1 MSLRIMTSAIRLA
14 LRTPVAYF
22 RDGNTRRDFNRK
34 GSHFN
39 SIKNSR
45 QSFISPQEELED
57 EVYGEKP
64 KHDAPTELSHY
75 KLSDQTVK
83 TLEWKGIKSLF
94 PIQAACFEAI
104 TEGRDIIGKDR
115 TGTGKTLAYALPVLE
130 KLRERKMFNR
140 TKGQLPYKIVLVPTR
155 ELAVQVGNEYKTL
168 INEPGEFHVTKVF
181 GGASITFQQRELMR
195 GSEVV
200 VGTPGRVKDLIE
212 RGILNLSELRAMVL
226 DETDTMLDMGFQRD
240 IETIL
245 KLIQS
250 QMEEKG
256 RKVTEIQFLLFSA
269 TIPKF
274 VLETSRKFMAE
285 GYRFIDMIGNQP
297 IKTSVTVQHIA
308 IPYPH
313 EYQKWNILKRIMKT
327 YASNNE
333 KTIIFTETKADCFS
347 LQNMLPQNVKSSV
360 LNGDIPQEERSRIM
374 TLFRRDKIDS
384 IVTTNVLA
392 RGIDFKGVDLI
403 IQASVPNDVESYI
416 HRSGRTGR
424 AGKKGISIIMYN
436 ERDRDSL
443 RKIEKK
449 AFIRFEHLNAK
460 DLSGIE
466 EPAEVVKDE
475 VPRESWKA
483 VSPQ

>member
-1 MSLRIMTSAIRLA
+1 MSLRIMASAIRFA
-14 LRTPVAYF
+14 LRTPIASF
-22 RDGNTRRDFNRK
+22 RDGGFRKDFKRK
-34 GSHFN
+34 GSNFN
-39 SIKNSR
+39 SIKNDR
-45 QSFISPQEELED
+45 RHHVSPQDELED

-64 KHDAPTELSHY
+64 KHDAPTDLSHY
-75 KLSDQTVK
+75 KLSEKTIK

-130 KLRERKMFNR
+130 KLRERKMFKK

-155 ELAVQVGNEYKTL
+155 ELAVQVGNEYQSL
-168 INEPGEFHVTKVF
+168 INEPGEFHVAKVF
-181 GGASITFQQRELMR
+181 GGASITLQQRELTR
-195 GSEVV
+195 GSEIV

-245 KLIQS
+245 KMIQV

-285 GYRFIDMIGNQP
+285 GYKFIDMIGNQP

-308 IPYPH
+308 VPYPY

-333 KTIIFTETKADCFS
+333 KTIIFTETKSDCFT
-347 LQNMLPQNVKSSV
+347 LQSMLPPNIKSSV
-360 LNGDIPQEERSRIM
+360 LNGDIPQDERSKIM
-374 TLFRRDKIDS
+374 NLFRKDRINS

-424 AGKKGISIIMYN
+424 AGKNGVSIIMYN
-436 ERDRDSL
+436 EKDRDSL

-449 AFIRFEHLNAK
+449 AFIRFEHLNTK
-460 DLSGIE
+460 DLADIE
-466 EPAEVVKDE
+466 EPAVVKE
-475 VPRESWKA
+475 EKPRDTWKT